1 MVYLFSAVFGSDI
14 IQNLLA
20 AFAVALFSE
29 LMARVFKTPA
39 TVFLIIGILPMV
51 PGGGIY
57 YTMEY
62 CVSGNTAMFLEKGLH
77 TFAIAGAIAVGVS
90 LASSIVRIFSSA
102 GYIKH
107 TGKL

>member
-1 MVYLFSAVFGSDI
+1 
-14 IQNLLA
+14 
-20 AFAVALFSE
+20 
-29 LMARVFKTPA
+29 
-39 TVFLIIGILPMV
+39 
-51 PGGGIY
+51 
-57 YTMEY
+57 MEY